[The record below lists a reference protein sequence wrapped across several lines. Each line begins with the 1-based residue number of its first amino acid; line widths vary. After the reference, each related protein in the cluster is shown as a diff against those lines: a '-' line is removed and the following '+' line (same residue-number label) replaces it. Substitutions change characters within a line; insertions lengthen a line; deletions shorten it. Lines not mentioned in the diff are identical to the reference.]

1 MNKDVV
7 YIDVEDDITAI
18 IEKVK
23 SAKEKIVALVPP
35 KRVGVLQSA
44 VNLRLLARTASG
56 SDKRI
61 VLITNNQALVAL
73 AASAE
78 IPVAKNLQSKPEV
91 PEIPAIQVDD
101 EDDMIDGQQ
110 LPVGDHAKTVVKE
123 KIIERE
129 VEKLGKS
136 SKSSNSKD
144 SFSGIDID
152 DDSLDVTDDTGKK
165 VSFAKDGS
173 AKKSKKSDSKIPN
186 FDSFRNK
193 LFIGIAAA
201 ILLTGGLVWAFVFA
215 PAAKVI
221 VTAATSSENISFSV
235 NLTSSGATDV
245 EKNTIQT
252 MSKSIEK
259 EVEVE
264 FTATGKDTVGE
275 KATGTMELTR
285 TSMSSLPLTVPAGT
299 QFTSGS
305 YVFVSTK
312 AVTLAPTTVGP
323 GGLIQDTKDV
333 PVVAAEIGA
342 DYNLPARNYSPSM
355 NGFTAA
361 GGNMSGGSSR
371 EVTVVSQS
379 DFDTAIEQLDEI
391 SDDEA
396 KEELFAEFKNG
407 EIILKDNVAI
417 ERSAP
422 TSQPAIGAEA
432 SNGKA
437 KLVLKAKYTVMA
449 LPKIDVQEF
458 LKSKL
463 TKQLENENT
472 QRIYDDGID
481 DVSLSG
487 YFKTDNSETVTI
499 ATNGSIGPNIDP
511 EFVKNLA
518 KGRSYGDIQY
528 ELGRI
533 NGVND
538 VDVQFS
544 YFWVRTVPD
553 NDNKIEVEFKLEDE

>member
-44 VNLRLLARTASG
+44 VNLRLLARTADSN
-56 SDKRI
+56 DKRI

-73 AASAE
+73 AASAA

-91 PEIPAIQVDD
+91 PEITAIQVDD
-101 EDDMIDGQQ
+101 DDDMIDGQQ
-110 LPVGDHAKTVVKE
+110 LPVGEHAKTIIKE
-123 KIIERE
+123 KIVERE
-129 VEKLGKS
+129 INKTAKTSRS
-136 SKSSNSKD
+136 SSSEDFGDIN
-144 SFSGIDID
+144 ID
-152 DDSLDVTDDTGKK
+152 DDSLDATDDTGKK
-165 VSFAKDGS
+165 VSFTKDGS
-173 AKKSKKSDSKIPN
+173 VVKDKKPAAKIPN

-193 LFIGIAAA
+193 LFFGIAAV
-201 ILLTGGLVWAFVFA
+201 LLLAGGLVWALVFA

-221 VTAATSSENISFSV
+221 VTAATSSENVSFSV

-252 MSKSIEK
+252 ISKTIDK

-264 FTATGKDTVGE
+264 LTATGKDVVGE
-275 KATGTMELTR
+275 KAKGAIELRRTNVSLLTM
-285 TSMSSLPLTVPAGT
+285 TVPAGT
-299 QFTSGS
+299 KFTSGA
-305 YVFVSTK
+305 YTFVSTES
-312 AVTLAPTTVGP
+312 VTLPATRLSGGEEVNDSRTVA
-323 GGLIQDTKDV
+323 V
-333 PVVAAEIGA
+333 EAANIGA
-342 DYNLPARNYSPSM
+342 DYNLPARSYSASLS
-355 NGFTAA
+355 NVSAQ

-391 SDDEA
+391 SDEEA

-422 TSQPAIGAEA
+422 ESQPAIGAEV
-432 SNGKA
+432 SGGKA

-463 TKQLENENT
+463 TKQLENEAT

-481 DVSLSG
+481 EVSLSG
-487 YFKTDNSETVTI
+487 YLKTDNSETVTI
-499 ATNGSIGPNIDP
+499 ATNGSIGPNIDQD
-511 EFVKNLA
+511 FVKNVA
-518 KGRSYGDIQY
+518 KGRSYGDVQY

-544 YFWVRTVPD
+544 YFWVRTVPGS
-553 NDNKIEVEFKLEDE
+553 DNKIEVEFKLEDE